1 LKEKP
6 IRKFEGMLPSETLHS
21 TLIKPRQE
29 WKSFK
34 VPHMTKKAWSLLQL
48 FLLYFEPHKK

>member
-1 LKEKP
+1 MNTSHNLSNSKTILKEKP

-29 WKSFK
+29 
-34 VPHMTKKAWSLLQL
+34 
-48 FLLYFEPHKK
+48 